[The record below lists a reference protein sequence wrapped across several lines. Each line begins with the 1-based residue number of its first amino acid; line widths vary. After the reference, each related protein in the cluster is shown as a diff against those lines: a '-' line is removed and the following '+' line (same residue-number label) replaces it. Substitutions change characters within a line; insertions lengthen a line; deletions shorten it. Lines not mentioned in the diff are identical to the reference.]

1 MPVKSYEEILKDLK
15 NRIFSTV
22 YLLAGEESYYID
34 EITGYIEQNIL
45 DESERA
51 FNQQVFYGN
60 EVTAAQISDTA
71 RRFPMMAAHFVVIV
85 KEAQN
90 IKKLEDLVHYVQNPQ
105 PSTILVINYKH
116 KTPDKRTKFVKAVI
130 ENGVYFE
137 SNRLRDYEAPAWI
150 GRYLMTR
157 GIKADAV
164 ATQLLVDYLGTDI
177 HKIINE
183 LEKLII
189 TLPEG
194 KPVITAAHI
203 EKNIGISKDF
213 NIFELQRAVGEKNAY
228 KAALIIKHFEGNP
241 KDNPATLA
249 IVSLGSYFT
258 KILTYHYLTDKSKN
272 NVASALG
279 INPYFVKEY
288 ETAAARYSARQVVE
302 IISLLRTF
310 DLKAKGFGDTSST
323 EGDLL
328 RELVF
333 KIMHVK

>member
-1 MPVKSYEEILKDLK
+1 MAVKTFDEIIKDLK

-22 YLLAGEESYYID
+22 YLLAGEEPYYID
-34 EITGYIEQNIL
+34 VITDYIEQNVL
-45 DESERA
+45 DESEKA

-71 RRFPMMAAHFVVIV
+71 RRFPMMAAHFVLIV

-105 PSTILVINYKH
+105 TSTILVINYKH

-150 GRYLMTR
+150 GRYLMKK
-157 GIKADAV
+157 GIRADAV
-164 ATQLLVDYLGTDI
+164 ASQLLVDYLGTDI

-194 KPVITAAHI
+194 KPVITAEHI

-249 IVSLGSYFT
+249 IVSLGIYFT
-258 KILTYHYLTDKSKN
+258 KILTYHYLADKSKN

-279 INPYFVKEY
+279 INPFFVKEY
-288 ETAAARYSARQVVE
+288 EAAASRYSARQVVE

-310 DLKAKGFGDTSST
+310 DLKSKGFGDSGSP

-333 KIMHVK
+333 KILHVK